1 MRYLI
6 LLAGIF
12 CSIHLG
18 AQEFNAKVQVITE
31 GIQATNKQ
39 RFRTLEKA
47 ITQFINNRR
56 WTDET
61 YAREERIEC
70 SFIINITDV
79 NASNDK
85 FTATLQLQLSRPVY
99 NSGYNSPILTHR
111 DNNFSF
117 EYLEFDRLEF
127 AINTFNSNLT
137 SVLAFYAYLMLGYDH
152 DTFSLNGGDPY
163 YAKAQTVLGNAQ
175 NNGFTGWGSFDGRKN
190 RFWLID
196 NLTSPAFEG
205 FRECLYEYHRKGL
218 DLMHDRSKHKEAKQN
233 IRDALLKL
241 EKVNDQRNNS
251 YVMQIWFDTKNQEIA
266 NIFSDGEPIKTAELK
281 ELLVQLDA
289 NNAQMYQKIG
299 G

>member
-241 EKVNDQRNNS
+241 EEVNDQRNNS

>member
-241 EKVNDQRNNS
+241 EEVNDQRNNS
-251 YVMQIWFDTKNQEIA
+251 YVMQIWFDTKNQELA